1 MQKHQ
6 QLSLDIPPTESD
18 YINRIDSMMKELDRE
33 IRQYPADSLERIQ
46 LFFEKRRL
54 LRIKQR
60 IEREGIYN

>member
-18 YINRIDSMMKELDRE
+18 YINRINSMMKDLDKE
-33 IRQYPADSLERIQ
+33 IRQYPAGSLERIPF
-46 LFFEKRRL
+46 FFEKRRL